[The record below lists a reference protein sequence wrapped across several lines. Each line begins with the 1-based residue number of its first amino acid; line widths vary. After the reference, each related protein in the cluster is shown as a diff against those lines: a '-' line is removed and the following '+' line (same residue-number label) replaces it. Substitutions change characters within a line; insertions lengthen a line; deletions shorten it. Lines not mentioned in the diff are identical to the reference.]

1 MDLSSLQYP
10 LFPVEIA
17 LVCTILMTAMNEL
30 LQRHFSL
37 PFPEAV
43 IERTCW
49 RGLNVIHEPGRCDK
63 MRIEGLSYS
72 YYQS

>member
-1 MDLSSLQYP
+1 
-10 LFPVEIA
+10 
-17 LVCTILMTAMNEL
+17 MNEL

-63 MRIEGLSYS
+63 VRIEGLSYS